1 MKVLLDACVLFP
13 TVMREVLIGAAQ
25 AGLYEPLWSDR
36 LLEEWRRA
44 AARFGPIEAMQAEA
58 QIALLRAAFPKAAVQ
73 GYEPIEARL
82 YLPDMSDLH
91 VLAAAIKGHADV
103 LVTLNAKDFPRH
115 TLAEEGLERLDA
127 DQFMMMLHDRAPDR
141 VAAVVEKVRAAAEAM
156 DDAPRDTRAL
166 MKKAR
171 MPRLGK
177 RLG

>member
-1 MKVLLDACVLFP
+1 
-13 TVMREVLIGAAQ
+13 
-25 AGLYEPLWSDR
+25 
-36 LLEEWRRA
+36 
-44 AARFGPIEAMQAEA
+44 
-58 QIALLRAAFPKAAVQ
+58 
-73 GYEPIEARL
+73 
-82 YLPDMSDLH
+82 MSDLH